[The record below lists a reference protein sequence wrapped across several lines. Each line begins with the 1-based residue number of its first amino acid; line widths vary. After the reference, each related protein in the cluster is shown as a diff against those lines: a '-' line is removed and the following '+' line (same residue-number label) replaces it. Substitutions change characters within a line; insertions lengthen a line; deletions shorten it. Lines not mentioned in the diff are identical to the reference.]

1 MRQATIIKQL
11 EIFTGSAVLAAHA
24 SNINAGF
31 RQRDLRFFLELFM
44 NWSEDLLPVISRIQN
59 TQLARYLSE
68 LIHDGYAKPS
78 RGGSAPRYRLTRL
91 GLLEILNRIIRE
103 NSSTSPGEFLF
114 LIGFIRGY
122 KERLMRLIAREGSQ
136 FPPSLQI
143 EIQAILDVDALLAR
157 EASRLDRAIARMETR
172 ISDALKTGELVRN
185 RLAAGVSFT
194 EVVREAELKYPYEL
208 NSMKPLSELIAEI
221 DPDQQRWELQEG
233 NILRAR
239 VMWLPQL
246 SILKEYR
253 RQLQEL
259 RQTHTV

>member
-1 MRQATIIKQL
+1 
-11 EIFTGSAVLAAHA
+11 
-24 SNINAGF
+24 
-31 RQRDLRFFLELFM
+31 
-44 NWSEDLLPVISRIQN
+44 
-59 TQLARYLSE
+59 
-68 LIHDGYAKPS
+68 
-78 RGGSAPRYRLTRL
+78 
-91 GLLEILNRIIRE
+91 
-103 NSSTSPGEFLF
+103 
-114 LIGFIRGY
+114 
-122 KERLMRLIAREGSQ
+122 
-136 FPPSLQI
+136 
-143 EIQAILDVDALLAR
+143 
-157 EASRLDRAIARMETR
+157 METR

-259 RQTHTV
+259 RQTHSV